1 MVDFLVFFL
10 EIKIKGGQRVHYA
23 VDILSPHSETL
34 NALDMQDQLRITNY
48 ELRNRYK
55 LKTNDMKRV
64 LFVAA
69 LILSSLS
76 LLSQTYMP
84 FFADTNKYNLVHAI
98 TSKNDLTGDP
108 FTGSIATYV
117 YTITKTNQLTFNEK
131 TYYVVQ
137 SSYTPG
143 HLDDEV
149 LIVREDTTGKI
160 FRYYPSIEDEILI
173 CDMSLNQG
181 DTFQLPTLG
190 EWTSMETY
198 YVEEGYILVV
208 DSVTYEDGRKIIHF
222 PDIDLSIG
230 FSFFYIGLFSD
241 YNVGLKFIEGIGPTY
256 GPFGY
261 VTMSEN
267 FLPLLLCSTQNGQ
280 LEYMLHDSL
289 GCYQDNHGGIP
300 DVENIKIKL
309 YPNPSDGLIYLDLD
323 ENCTDCYVEV
333 FNLLGVSVYST
344 TISESMTI
352 DLSNNPAGIY
362 FLSLR
367 NKESVLGVKKVIIK

>member
-1 MVDFLVFFL
+1 
-10 EIKIKGGQRVHYA
+10 
-23 VDILSPHSETL
+23 
-34 NALDMQDQLRITNY
+34 
-48 ELRNRYK
+48 
-55 LKTNDMKRV
+55 MKRV
-64 LFVAA
+64 LFIAA

-143 HLDDEV
+143 YLDDEV

-181 DTFQLPTLG
+181 DAFQLPTLG

-222 PDIDLSIG
+222 PDIDFSIG

-241 YNVGLKFIEGIGPTY
+241 YNVGLKFIEGIGLTY

-261 VTMSEN
+261 ITMSEN

-289 GCYQDNHGGIP
+289 GCYQDNHVGIP
-300 DVENIKIKL
+300 DVENIKFTL
-309 YPNPSDGLIYLDLD
+309 YPNPSDGFIHLDLE
-323 ENCTDCYVEV
+323 ENCTDYYVEV

-367 NKESVLGVKKVIIK
+367 NKETVLGVKKVIIK